1 MPYKCGV
8 KYATRAV
15 ALAFLLALVLAII
28 WLAKNAD
35 DLSGVW
41 RPHNIVWFAMALAML
56 PICFILGPL
65 AGVCQALCAWREVDE
80 QHHPNLSACQRA
92 AIGAKSG
99 LQVAALTMGAMVS
112 CGQCMDDSII
122 QCLKYKKAVD
132 VENGNMPTQPP
143 EAATAAP
150 KPEDVV

>member
-1 MPYKCGV
+1 MTHISGV

-15 ALAFLLALVLAII
+15 ALAFLLAIVLAII
-28 WLAKNAD
+28 WLAKNAS

-56 PICFILGPL
+56 PVCFILGPL

-80 QHHPNLSACQRA
+80 QHHPNLSSCQRA

-99 LQVAALTMGAMVS
+99 LMVAALTMGAMVS
-112 CGQCMDDSII
+112 CGQCMDDSMTK
-122 QCLKYKKAVD
+122 CMKYQRAVD
-132 VENGNMPTQPP
+132 VENGSRPTEPP
-143 EAATAAP
+143 AAA
-150 KPEDVV
+150 KSGDIL